1 MQARLERGTG
11 PRTDFLSQSIIF
23 WSCRSQLFRET
34 QDSMLPLALFAGSKI
49 MSSADWTL
57 WRSSGCQNTTSHRN
71 EANAGNRAEDPLPHC
86 GSPTGQQGCCLLQ
99 ANAIS
104 PFGQKSK
111 GSADTRAPVRPP
123 PHLSQRGR
131 WSPSRR
137 SAAKWTRS
145 PGRRGGGG
153 VSGRNTSQL
162 TQGGSREKGRWN
174 LNPGTRFLQ
183 LLG

>member
-1 MQARLERGTG
+1 MRLERGTG

-86 GSPTGQQGCCLLQ
+86 GSPTGQQGCCSLQ

-123 PHLSQRGR
+123 PHPRRGWGGR
-131 WSPSRR
+131 PFRDGESSPKGAGGPPPTGQQLNGLR
-137 SAAKWTRS
+137 A
-145 PGRRGGGG
+145 RGGGEEEG
-153 VSGRNTSQL
+153 SPGATPVS
-162 TQGGSREKGRWN
+162 
-174 LNPGTRFLQ
+174 
-183 LLG
+183 

>member
-86 GSPTGQQGCCLLQ
+86 GSPTGQQGCCSLQ

-123 PHLSQRGR
+123 HPRRGWGGR
-131 WSPSRR
+131 PFRDGESSPKE
-137 SAAKWTRS
+137 AGGPPPTGQQLNGLGA
-145 PGRRGGGG
+145 RGGGEEEG
-153 VSGRNTSQL
+153 SPGGTPVS
-162 TQGGSREKGRWN
+162 
-174 LNPGTRFLQ
+174 
-183 LLG
+183 

>member
-71 EANAGNRAEDPLPHC
+71 EANAGYRAEDPLPHC
-86 GSPTGQQGCCLLQ
+86 GSPTGQQGCCSLQ
-99 ANAIS
+99 ANAMS

-137 SAAKWTRS
+137 SAAKWTQS